1 MTQEILI
8 ILACVPL
15 YVINS
20 FCDKTASATGQNKY
34 SFFYNAIKFLICSIC
49 MIPLLLLEGAPIF
62 MWGSL
67 LCGIVCGMMYAIS
80 KTVMLKGYEMTSV
93 TFMTLCHASGM
104 ILPCIIGHFFW
115 AEKLSILSIVGIILA
130 ILSIVLLKS
139 DKGEGKQIGGK
150 GVLLGVIIFFT
161 SAGVMLTQKMM
172 GIYFSAQS
180 VGAYNAY
187 SFVSAFCILCCF
199 VKPAQIRNRDKKE
212 KKTIYLCA
220 AGSAVSLSIIGFVMT
235 SLSGAVPS
243 VILFPLFNG
252 LGIIFVCIGSVF
264 AFREKF
270 TPQKAVGLAIGILGL
285 CLVNF

>member
-20 FCDKTASATGQNKY
+20 FCDKIASTKGQNKY
-34 SFFYNAIKFLICSIC
+34 NPFYNAIKFLICSIC
-49 MIPLLLLEGAPIF
+49 MIPVLLLDGAPLCAR
-62 MWGSL
+62 GSL
-67 LCGIVCGMMYAIS
+67 LCGIACGVMYAIS

-93 TFMTLCHASGM
+93 TFMTLCHSSGM

-115 AEKLSILSIVGIILA
+115 TEKLNILSIGGIILA

-139 DKGEGKQIGGK
+139 DKGEGKQINGK
-150 GVLLGVIIFFT
+150 GVLLGAIIFFT
-161 SAGVMLTQKMM
+161 SAGVMLTQKLM
-172 GIYFSAQS
+172 GIYFSDQS

-187 SFVSAFCILCCF
+187 SFFSAFCILCCF
-199 VKPAQIRNRDKKE
+199 VKPAQIRSSDKKE
-212 KKTIYLCA
+212 KKSIYLCA

-243 VILFPLFNG
+243 IILFPLFNG

-270 TPQKAVGLAIGILGL
+270 TSQKVIGLVVGLLGL